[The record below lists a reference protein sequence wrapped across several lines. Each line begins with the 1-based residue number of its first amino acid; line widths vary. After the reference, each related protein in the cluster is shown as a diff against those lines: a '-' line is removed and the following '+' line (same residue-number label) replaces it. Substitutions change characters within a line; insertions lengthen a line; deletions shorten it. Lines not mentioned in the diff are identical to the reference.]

1 MKNASKNEVK
11 IALISIIGAGII
23 TAGFVISQGNIKS
36 KNDNYVS
43 NIKEEVQQEEPI
55 ELTYKV
61 VNEDL
66 ERYTVVVDKELEN
79 KEINDLV
86 KKVLA
91 GNPNVEDYF
100 EIYIFTDEENA
111 KNFDGKKENIE
122 TRVTI
127 LPDNRFKLESYR
139 NMVESR

>member
-43 NIKEEVQQEEPI
+43 NIKEEVQQEEST

-66 ERYTVVVDKELEN
+66 EKYTVVVDKELEN

-139 NMVESR
+139 NMVE

>member
-43 NIKEEVQQEEPI
+43 NIKEEVQQEEPT

-66 ERYTVVVDKELEN
+66 ERYSVVVDKELEN
-79 KEINDLV
+79 EEINDLV

-91 GNPNVEDYF
+91 GNSNVEDYF
-100 EIYIFTDEENA
+100 EIYIFTSEENA
-111 KNFDGKKENIE
+111 KKFDGKKENIE

-127 LPDNRFKLESYR
+127 LPENRFKLESYR
-139 NMVESR
+139 NMVE

>member
-43 NIKEEVQQEEPI
+43 NIKEEVQQEEST

-86 KKVLA
+86 KKILA
-91 GNPNVEDYF
+91 QNPNVEDYF
-100 EIYIFTDEENA
+100 EIYIFTNEENA

-139 NMVESR
+139 NMVE

>member
-43 NIKEEVQQEEPI
+43 NIKEEVQQEEST

-66 ERYTVVVDKELEN
+66 EKYTVVVDKELEN
-79 KEINDLV
+79 EELNDLV

-91 GNPNVEDYF
+91 GNPSVEDYF
-100 EIYIFTDEENA
+100 EIYIFTNEENA

-127 LPDNRFKLESYR
+127 LPDNRFKLESYL
-139 NMVESR
+139 NMVE